1 MMIRSFDIRAEAFF
15 LLVERRAWSWYD
27 EGIKQR
33 RCRMKN
39 LLAGGFLFVGGAI
52 IMTTTQFG
60 HVIPMIGAGCALLG
74 FGMLLYYLFS
84 DDGKY

>member
-1 MMIRSFDIRAEAFF
+1 
-15 LLVERRAWSWYD
+15 
-27 EGIKQR
+27 
-33 RCRMKN
+33 MKN

-60 HVIPMIGAGCALLG
+60 HVIPMICAGCALLG

>member
-1 MMIRSFDIRAEAFF
+1 
-15 LLVERRAWSWYD
+15 
-27 EGIKQR
+27 
-33 RCRMKN
+33 MKN

-74 FGMLLYYLFS
+74 LGMLLYYLFS
-84 DDGKY
+84 VARRDIPAQYQTKAANYFDNNHLVSRNNSPLF